1 MNFIDINLLIFDY
14 FIIIITLIIVL
25 FSFWKGVINSI
36 LGLLTWVGSV
46 FITIYTY
53 TYLSNYLLGILKSID
68 FLSGFEQFISIIS
81 IIISI
86 PLIFLISLI
95 ILKRIRKGL
104 SSGLDKQIL
113 GLIFDKFFGIIY
125 GIIFSYII
133 FSTIIYFTQKSDI
146 TILKNFNNFIVQNSN
161 ILLRISD
168 YNENIF
174 EVYNNKEVN

>member
-104 SSGLDKQIL
+104 SSGL
-113 GLIFDKFFGIIY
+113 
-125 GIIFSYII
+125 
-133 FSTIIYFTQKSDI
+133 
-146 TILKNFNNFIVQNSN
+146 
-161 ILLRISD
+161 ISK
-168 YNENIF
+168 YL
-174 EVYNNKEVN
+174 V